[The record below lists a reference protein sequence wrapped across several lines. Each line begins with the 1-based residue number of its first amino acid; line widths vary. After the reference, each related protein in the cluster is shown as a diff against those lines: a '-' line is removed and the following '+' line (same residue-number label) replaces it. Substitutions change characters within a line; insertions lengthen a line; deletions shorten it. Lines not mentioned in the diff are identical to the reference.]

1 MPITLPTKVIACHL
15 RWPLKHHRQTVYQ
28 LVTDAGDFV
37 AANPPIV
44 YDKAG
49 APTTLTADLSP
60 GGILRVE
67 HQDGVLKSVQLLRP
81 LFDFAL
87 IMAVLTGTALT
98 LQHAVRRPEDR

>member
-60 GGILRVE
+60 GSIVRFEADERRLMTAVQLINPIFDNPFARLI
-67 HQDGVLKSVQLLRP
+67 GVLWPSPHGGEVSP
-81 LFDFAL
+81 
-87 IMAVLTGTALT
+87 
-98 LQHAVRRPEDR
+98 